1 MVDTKFQI
9 EAEGEGEGEGELQP
23 VLRPAPTPLMK
34 APSS

>member
-23 VLRPAPTPLMK
+23 VLRPAPTLRPE